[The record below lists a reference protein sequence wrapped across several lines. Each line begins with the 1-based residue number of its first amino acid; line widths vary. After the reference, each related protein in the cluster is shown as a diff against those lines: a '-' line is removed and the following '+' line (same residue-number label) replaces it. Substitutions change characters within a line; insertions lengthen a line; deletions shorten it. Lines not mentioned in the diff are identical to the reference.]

1 MRNVIFFCCFR
12 KPLGGQSTLPQT
24 RDFHFT
30 APQARAPLHGGRRMK
45 IGSEFRRGG
54 GRKVTS
60 DQWPVTSDQ
69 RPVTGDQWP
78 VTSASATA
86 GARGAS
92 LRASARSACPEG
104 DRKAPL
110 PPPPLSHSWRSTP
123 ELTIEPRD
131 GGGLNP
137 AGARCGSAVD
147 GTAVFFSPFL
157 FCYFLITHIK
167 YTVVSIITTD
177 ANRAANGVS
186 TPFAPAVGWKPTG
199 RHQNRRMSAC
209 GRSLYAKAVPAVS
222 GSGVSGG
229 VKIYNTPPPRFDC
242 EYVHE
247 MLFLV

>member
-157 FCYFLITHIK
+157 FCYFLITHKIYRRVHHNNGREPCGERCFDPFRAGRWVK
-167 YTVVSIITTD
+167 TD
-177 ANRAANGVS
+177 RP
-186 TPFAPAVGWKPTG
+186 TPKPTDVG
-199 RHQNRRMSAC
+199 L
-209 GRSLYAKAVPAVS
+209 RSFVVRES
-222 GSGVSGG
+222 GTRSFWF
-229 VKIYNTPPPRFDC
+229 RC
-242 EYVHE
+242 EWGS
-247 MLFLV
+247 